1 MRRLRCLDETLHG
14 HQVSSYLRSIFF
26 TAHRSS
32 SHAVKHKTLL
42 EDPLTRMLYCYLYS
56 IIFLIKRKKK
66 SNSEHSNSYA
76 ITKRGVTSSFY
87 VVVAYYLCL
96 DTVVIF
102 FVNSIFCIL
111 LQRCANLWFWIIL
124 HSILVEVIG
133 AAVSRKQC
141 CCAYACRAEAV
152 RGTMRKSTFRELC
165 PDRRKQEHRAILQNC
180 FVQLIYYSVRNV
192 A

>member
-1 MRRLRCLDETLHG
+1 MLKFNIRPRGGPLFPVDIPTNIGMLFTCFYHTFYNQIRRYTGLFYGYRVRRLRCLDETLHG

-111 LQRCANLWFWIIL
+111 LQRCANLWF
-124 HSILVEVIG
+124 
-133 AAVSRKQC
+133 
-141 CCAYACRAEAV
+141 
-152 RGTMRKSTFRELC
+152 
-165 PDRRKQEHRAILQNC
+165 
-180 FVQLIYYSVRNV
+180 
-192 A
+192 